1 MIVSCPTCS
10 TRYTLSDESLGQD
23 GRKVRCAR
31 CGHTWWQ
38 MPERAEREPVIPDAP
53 TELRPVRPAK
63 PATGKGAV
71 RDAGTSRTK
80 PSKGPRVKPA
90 RSTVIGFAVL
100 GVLVAG
106 TAAGAYFGRD
116 AIVRGWPP
124 AALLYETIGLPAEP
138 PGFGLELRNIRSE
151 QKQDGGKTVLLLEGE
166 VANTTDAERM
176 LPPLRVN
183 SFGPEHKLLQSWV
196 IEQSAETLGPGA
208 VAGFHHS
215 QPDPGPV
222 TEVTITFGG
231 PPPGLEPPA
240 AEKPAGEK
248 AQEKPAAAKPA
259 PDKHAA
265 PAKPSGH

>member
-38 MPERAEREPVIPDAP
+38 MPDRAELEPVVPDAL
-53 TELRPVRPAK
+53 TELRPAK
-63 PATGKGAV
+63 PAAKAAGKSAE
-71 RDAGTSRTK
+71 K
-80 PSKGPRVKPA
+80 SKSKSPKAPRAKPA

-100 GVLVAG
+100 GLLVAG
-106 TAAGAYFGRD
+106 SAAGAYFARD
-116 AIVRGWPP
+116 AIVRSWPP
-124 AALLYETIGLPAEP
+124 AALLYDAIGLPAEP

-151 QKQDGGKTVLLLEGE
+151 QKLEGGKTVLLLEGE
-166 VANTTDAERM
+166 VANTTDTERT

-183 SFGPEHKLLQSWV
+183 TFGPEHKLLQSWA

-208 VAGFHHS
+208 AAGFHHS

-231 PPPGLEPPA
+231 PPPGLEPHA
-240 AEKPAGEK
+240 AEKPAEK
-248 AQEKPAAAKPA
+248 APEKPAAAKPA
-259 PDKHAA
+259 PEKHPPEKHAA
-265 PAKPSGH
+265 PAKGH

>member
-10 TRYTLSDESLGQD
+10 TRYTLSDETLGQD

-38 MPERAEREPVIPDAP
+38 MPDRAELEPVIPDAL
-53 TELRPVRPAK
+53 TELRPSKPAK
-63 PATGKGAV
+63 PAGKSKV
-71 RDAGTSRTK
+71 K
-80 PSKGPRVKPA
+80 PPKTPRAKPA

-106 TAAGAYFGRD
+106 TAAGAYFARD
-116 AIVRGWPP
+116 PIVRSWPP
-124 AALLYETIGLPAEP
+124 AALLYDMIGMPAEP
-138 PGFGLELRNIRSE
+138 PGFGLELRNIHSE
-151 QKQDGGKTVLLLEGE
+151 QKLEGGKTVLLLEGE

-176 LPPLRVN
+176 LPPLRIN
-183 SFGPEHKLLQSWV
+183 TFGPEHKLLQSWT

-208 VAGFHHS
+208 AAGFRHS

-240 AEKPAGEK
+240 PEKPAEKPAEK
-248 AQEKPAAAKPA
+248 ASEKPAAAKPA
-259 PDKHAA
+259 SDKHAA

>member
-10 TRYTLSDESLGQD
+10 TRYTLSDQSLGQD

-38 MPERAEREPVIPDAP
+38 MPDRAELEPVIPDAL
-53 TELRPVRPAK
+53 TELRPSKPAK
-63 PATGKGAV
+63 PTAKGA
-71 RDAGTSRTK
+71 GKSKIK
-80 PSKGPRVKPA
+80 PPKGPRAKPA

-100 GVLVAG
+100 GLLVAG
-106 TAAGAYFGRD
+106 TAVGAYFARD
-116 AIVRGWPP
+116 AIVRSWPP
-124 AALLYETIGLPAEP
+124 AALLYDSIGMPAEP

-151 QKQDGGKTVLLLEGE
+151 QKLEGGKTVLLLEGE
-166 VANTTDAERM
+166 VANTTDTERM

-183 SFGPEHKLLQSWV
+183 TFGPEHKLLQSWAV
-196 IEQSAETLGPGA
+196 EQSAETLGPGA
-208 VAGFHHS
+208 AAGFRHS

-231 PPPGLEPPA
+231 PPPGLEPPV
-240 AEKPAGEK
+240 AEKPAAK
-248 AQEKPAAAKPA
+248 APEKPAAAKPA